1 MADPLLSLVAALVL
15 AAVGVAVLLALTAAP
30 WWLGVTLAERS
41 GRDPFRW
48 GAVSA
53 GCALGGLAGALL
65 ALRADRPLPLVALA
79 AATCWLGPALAAQ
92 RVSST
97 R

>member
-1 MADPLLSLVAALVL
+1 MVELLLSLVAALVL
-15 AAVGVAVLLALTAAP
+15 AGVGIAVLLALTVAP
-30 WWLGVTLAERS
+30 FVVAVTAAERS
-41 GRDPFRW
+41 GRDPSRW
-48 GAVSA
+48 GAVA
-53 GCALGGLAGALL
+53 TGCALGGLAGALL
-65 ALRADRPLPLVALA
+65 ALRADRPLVVVLLA